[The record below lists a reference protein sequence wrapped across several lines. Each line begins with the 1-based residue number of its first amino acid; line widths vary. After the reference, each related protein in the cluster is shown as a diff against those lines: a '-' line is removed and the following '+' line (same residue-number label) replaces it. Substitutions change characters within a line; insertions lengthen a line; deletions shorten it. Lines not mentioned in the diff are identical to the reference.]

1 MIRKEQIQ
9 VAFIMCPANV
19 FVSLDLAF
27 LSIMFLITR
36 LVHNVYLVTF
46 I

>member
-1 MIRKEQIQ
+1 MISKERIQ
-9 VAFIMCPANV
+9 VVFIMCPANV

-27 LSIMFLITR
+27 LSIMLLITR
-36 LVHNVYLVTF
+36 LVHNIYLVTF